1 MRLRRLPCL
10 ITKIHSPCSKS
21 KSMSTTAPRPQKIV
35 VVMGPTGCGKT
46 KLSIDLIS
54 RFFPSSEIINS
65 DKIQAYR
72 GLDITT
78 NKIPLSDRRNI
89 RHHLLGHFTPSDSHP
104 EFTPSDFR
112 SAASAAVSDI
122 LSRRRI
128 PFLVGGSNSLIYA
141 FISNKFNPDTD
152 VFSSSSSAFCREQRY
167 HCCFLHVD
175 VALPVLNAY
184 LVKRVDDMLDSGMFD
199 ELREYFSSGECD
211 SVSQSGQ
218 KKAIGVPEFEGY
230 FRRFKEDDVEA
241 YEGAVGAI
249 KDNTCQLAKRQVAK
263 IQRLRECAGWDLK
276 KVETTAAVEGAG
288 GRRVAEIWERQV
300 LEPSVK
306 IVKQFLM
313 E

>member
-1 MRLRRLPCL
+1 
-10 ITKIHSPCSKS
+10 
-21 KSMSTTAPRPQKIV
+21 MSPRPEKIV

-78 NKIPLSDRRNI
+78 NKIPLPDRRNI
-89 RHHLLGHFTPSDSHP
+89 RHHLLGHFSPSDSHP

-112 SAASAAVSDI
+112 SAASAAISDI
-122 LSRRRI
+122 LARRRI
-128 PFLVGGSNSLIYA
+128 PFLVGGSNSLLYA
-141 FISNKFNPDTD
+141 LISNKFHPDAD

-184 LVKRVDDMLDSGMFD
+184 LDKRVDDMLASGMFD
-199 ELREYFSSGECD
+199 ELKSYFGSGESD
-211 SVSQSGQ
+211 SVRRSGQ

-230 FRRFKEDDVEA
+230 FRRLLEEEDVEA

-249 KDNTCQLAKRQVAK
+249 KDNTCQLAKRQVGK

-276 KVETTAAVEGAG
+276 KVETTAALRAAVEGAG

>member
-1 MRLRRLPCL
+1 
-10 ITKIHSPCSKS
+10 
-21 KSMSTTAPRPQKIV
+21 
-35 VVMGPTGCGKT
+35 MGPTGCGKT

-78 NKIPLSDRRNI
+78 NKIPLADRRNI
-89 RHHLLGHFTPSDSHP
+89 RHHLLGDFVPSDSHP
-104 EFTPSDFR
+104 EFTPADFR
-112 SAASAAVSDI
+112 SAASAAISEI

-128 PFLVGGSNSLIYA
+128 PFVVGGSNSLIYA
-141 FISNKFNPDTD
+141 LLSKKFNPDSD
-152 VFSSSSSAFCREQRY
+152 VFAAPDSSAFCREQRY
-167 HCCFLHVD
+167 DCCFLHVD
-175 VALPVLNAY
+175 VELPVLNSY
-184 LVKRVDDMLDSGMFD
+184 LIKRVDDMLDSGMFD
-199 ELREYFSSGECD
+199 ELKAYFSSAEPE
-211 SVSQSGQ
+211 SVRQSGQ

-230 FRRFKEDDVEA
+230 FRRFKGSGDD
-241 YEGAVGAI
+241 YERAVGAI
-249 KDNTCQLAKRQVAK
+249 KENTCQLAKGQVAK
-263 IQRLRECAGWDLK
+263 ILRLRDCTGWDLK
-276 KVETTAAVEGAG
+276 KVETTAALRAAVEGGG

>member
-1 MRLRRLPCL
+1 
-10 ITKIHSPCSKS
+10 
-21 KSMSTTAPRPQKIV
+21 MSSPQKIV

-46 KLSIDLIS
+46 KLSIDLLS

-112 SAASAAVSDI
+112 SAASAAISDI

-141 FISNKFNPDTD
+141 LISNKFDPDTD
-152 VFSSSSSAFCREQRY
+152 VFSSSSSSAFCREQRY

-184 LVKRVDDMLDSGMFD
+184 LDKRVDNMLGSGMFD
-199 ELREYFSSGECD
+199 ELKAYFSSGESD
-211 SVSQSGQ
+211 SMSRSGQ

-230 FRRFKEDDVEA
+230 FRRFNEEEDDVEA

-276 KVETTAAVEGAG
+276 KVETTAALTAALEGAS